1 MTNPPQLWIV
11 AGANGSG
18 KTTLVKK
25 YKKYFSTQLPVINP
39 DDIADV
45 LEPNNTI
52 HHSEVVKLQAGKQAI
67 NLQNECLHNKES
79 FIIETTLSGKREFN
93 TVEIAKNNGFKCN
106 LIYVYL
112 DNPIKNMERV
122 DSRTLKKGHFVD
134 NNDIIRRYARSFNN
148 LKLCHEQFN
157 RVYIINNGYNK
168 HKLVLSLEN
177 NKVKHVSQKI
187 DAVILENIPLIKEHI
202 SIITN

>member
-1 MTNPPQLWIV
+1 
-11 AGANGSG
+11 
-18 KTTLVKK
+18 
-25 YKKYFSTQLPVINP
+25 
-39 DDIADV
+39 
-45 LEPNNTI
+45 
-52 HHSEVVKLQAGKQAI
+52 
-67 NLQNECLHNKES
+67 
-79 FIIETTLSGKREFN
+79 
-93 TVEIAKNNGFKCN
+93 
-106 LIYVYL
+106 
-112 DNPIKNMERV
+112 MERV

-134 NNDIIRRYARSFNN
+134 NNDIIRRYARYFNN

>member
-1 MTNPPQLWIV
+1 MTNPPKLWIV

-52 HHSEVVKLQAGKQAI
+52 HHSDYVKLQAGKLAI

-93 TVEIAKNNGFKCN
+93 TI
-106 LIYVYL
+106 
-112 DNPIKNMERV
+112 
-122 DSRTLKKGHFVD
+122 
-134 NNDIIRRYARSFNN
+134 
-148 LKLCHEQFN
+148 
-157 RVYIINNGYNK
+157 
-168 HKLVLSLEN
+168 
-177 NKVKHVSQKI
+177 
-187 DAVILENIPLIKEHI
+187 
-202 SIITN
+202 